1 MIFYLIYISK
11 AKKLMSDPELLGLLD
26 QARKGNSKRN
36 ITGILL
42 YIQGIFLNPVKDK
55 SVPESEGRF
64 IQVLEGNEADVM
76 TAFDRISADARHQDL
91 MVLKEAEIGQRNFDT
106 WNMGFRSMELD
117 EYNNIPGFFPLDELF
132 LTDRNLHHSNIPLDF
147 LKSFYKM
154 SKGKS

>member
-1 MIFYLIYISK
+1 
-11 AKKLMSDPELLGLLD
+11 MSDQELLGLLD
-26 QARKGNSKRN
+26 QARKGNGRRD

-42 YIQGIFLNPVKDK
+42 YIKGTFLNPVKDK

-76 TAFDRISADARHQDL
+76 AAFDRISADARHQDI
-91 MVLKEAEIGQRNFDT
+91 MVLKEAEISHRNFDT
-106 WNMGFRSMELD
+106 WNMGFSSMELD
-117 EYNNIPGFFPLDELF
+117 EYINIPGFFPLDELF
-132 LTDRNLHHSNIPLDF
+132 LTERSLHHSNIPLDF